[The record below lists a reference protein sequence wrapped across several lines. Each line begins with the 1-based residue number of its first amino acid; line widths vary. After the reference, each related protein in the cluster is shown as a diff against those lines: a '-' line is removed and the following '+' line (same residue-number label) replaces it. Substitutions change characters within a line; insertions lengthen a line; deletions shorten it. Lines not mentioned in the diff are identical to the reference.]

1 MSGRRFGSL
10 ARLLNLTASPASP
23 AAGDMWFRS
32 DLAQFRGSDGNT
44 GTALTIGPEGNVP
57 VIRSTAW
64 HNWGYGNAATIN
76 AVDNRLYC
84 MPFWPGR
91 SCTLTGIATNVTLAL
106 VGGILR
112 YGIYTS
118 SDGVLPT
125 NLLSDA
131 GTVTAGVTGIRSITG
146 LNVRVRPVL
155 HYLVVARQSAGVTL
169 TVSAR
174 SAWDPIVSDTT
185 PTITA
190 NTNSYYYDGISGAL
204 PATLGTP
211 DGTDQG
217 PCPVVQLT

>member
-1 MSGRRFGSL
+1 MGRRFGHL
-10 ARLLNLTASPASP
+10 ARLLSVTSAPTSP
-23 AAGDMWFRS
+23 AAGDLWFRS
-32 DLAQFRGSDGNT
+32 DLSQFRGSDGGA
-44 GTALTIGPEGNVP
+44 GTQLTIGPEGNVP
-57 VIRSTAW
+57 VIRPTAW

-76 AVDNRLYC
+76 MTDQRLYC

-91 SCTLTGIATNVTLAL
+91 SCTLTGMATNVTAAL
-106 VGGILR
+106 VGSVMR

-125 NLLSDA
+125 NLLTDF
-131 GTVTAGVTGIRSITG
+131 GTVTSAVTGIRSITG
-146 LNVRVRPVL
+146 LNSRVRPVL
-155 HYLVVARQSAGVTL
+155 HYLVVVRQTAGGVL

-190 NTNSYYYDGISGAL
+190 NTNAYFYDAIAGAL

>member
-1 MSGRRFGSL
+1 MGRRFGHL
-10 ARLLNLTASPASP
+10 ARLLNLTATPASP
-23 AAGDMWFRS
+23 GSGDLWFRS
-32 DLAQFRGSDGNT
+32 DTGQFRGSDGSAGLQIT
-44 GTALTIGPEGNVP
+44 VGPEGNVP
-57 VIRSTAW
+57 VIRPTAW

-91 SCTLTGIATNVTLAL
+91 ICTLTGMATNVTVAL
-106 VGGILR
+106 VGGIMR

-125 NLLSDA
+125 NLLADF
-131 GTVTAGVTGIRSITG
+131 GTVTAGATGIRSITG
-146 LNVRVRPVL
+146 LTTRVRPVL
-155 HYLVVARQSAGVTL
+155 HYLVVARQSAGATL

-190 NTNSYYYDGISGAL
+190 NTNAYFYDTITGAL